1 VYTLSSRQGDPLAM
15 RLLSGTIK
23 PAKGG
28 ATTLV
33 FSSDFTMP
41 TLRPPE

>member
-1 VYTLSSRQGDPLAM
+1 M

-28 ATTLV
+28 RTTLV
-33 FSSDFTMP
+33 FVSDFAMP
-41 TLRPPE
+41 ALTKPE

>member
-1 VYTLSSRQGDPLAM
+1 M

-28 ATTLV
+28 STTLV
-33 FSSDFTMP
+33 FASDFAVP
-41 TLRPPE
+41 SLGKPE